1 MADTK
6 KMTTRDFLKA
16 VLSNEITPEV
26 LGKAQELI
34 DKLDEANAKR
44 KDAPKKPSKAS
55 IENAPIADAIE
66 AYLVAL
72 GPNTPAL
79 AKDIAAAVGQTVQ
92 KASAVLKAMV
102 EDGRAVRTVPDNRNK
117 PIEYSAPAEAAA
129 E

>member
-26 LGKAQELI
+26 LEKAQEMMV
-34 DKLDEANAKR
+34 KLDEANAKR

-117 PIEYSAPAEAAA
+117 PIEYSAPAATAA

>member
-6 KMTTRDFLKA
+6 KMTSREFYAA
-16 VLSNEITPEV
+16 VLANAITPEV
-26 LGKAQELI
+26 LEKAQELI

-55 IENAPIADAIE
+55 VENAPIAENIE
-66 AYLVAL
+66 TYLAAL

-79 AKDIAAAVGQTVQ
+79 ARDIAAAVGQTVQ
-92 KASAVLKAMV
+92 RTSAILKAMV

-117 PIEYSAPAEAAA
+117 PIEYSAVVAA

>member
-117 PIEYSAPAEAAA
+117 PIEYSAPAVAA

>member
-16 VLSNEITPEV
+16 ILSNEITPEV
-26 LGKAQELI
+26 LEKAQELI